1 MPQGIL
7 KWLRHNKMDLKRG
20 YHLLMM
26 YNNGY
31 IPRKQWLR
39 LVFHRSNTTAS
50 SFFVDLAII
59 MKLINYV
66 FADTDG
72 DLLLKLVH

>member
-1 MPQGIL
+1 
-7 KWLRHNKMDLKRG
+7 
-20 YHLLMM
+20 MM